1 MTDNTQ
7 TAHDAAAH
15 TDHEAET
22 ECQAVLRDV
31 WVFLD
36 NELDPERRAVVERHL
51 IDCPPCLD
59 ETDLGH
65 RLKTLL
71 HRSCGGDT
79 APALLRDKLVAALTA
94 RTDGPPA

>member
-1 MTDNTQ
+1 MTENDK
-7 TAHDAAAH
+7 TAADIPLP
-15 TDHEAET
+15 EAGT
-22 ECQAVLRDV
+22 ECEFVLRDV

-51 IDCPPCLD
+51 VDCPPCLD

-71 HRSCGGDT
+71 HRTCGGDV
-79 APALLRDKLVAALTA
+79 APADLREKLFAALTA
-94 RTDGPPA
+94 RPEQPTA